1 MTHPQL
7 DQAVQKVDQFL
18 GAYLPASAHDRLR
31 DLEKSTGQPKAYFAF
46 AFAAVISSLIYAMG
60 GMKLV
65 SDLIAFVY
73 PAYMSFKAVESAET
87 TDDTQW
93 LTYWVVFSVFS
104 IVENITAFFVSWI
117 PFYYF
122 IKIGFF
128 MWLYHPKFCGA
139 GLVYKQVV
147 KKYVIPHMKALEQA
161 SEPPKKAE

>member
-1 MTHPQL
+1 M
-7 DQAVQKVDQFL
+7 
-18 GAYLPASAHDRLR
+18 
-31 DLEKSTGQPKAYFAF
+31 
-46 AFAAVISSLIYAMG
+46 ISSLIYAMG

-128 MWLYHPKFCGA
+128 MWLYHRECCLVSFRCISAVAEALSSRHAPILSAQRNSA
-139 GLVYKQVV
+139 G
-147 KKYVIPHMKALEQA
+147 PGSCTSRWS
-161 SEPPKKAE
+161 SEYHGRGGVRCFVDCSY